1 LYAIIVSR
9 IELRKKVMKKI
20 WIDDYRVLAAM
31 LVVVLSPFWI
41 PAMCGLV

>member
-1 LYAIIVSR
+1 M
-9 IELRKKVMKKI
+9 KMKMKKI

-41 PAMCGLV
+41 PAMCGIA